1 MPEYQSIEVYV
12 KCDEDTLSSVIEKY
26 RHVLEQL
33 HCMTHDVE
41 AWLSQIVWP
50 SWEKGYSTDYPSVT
64 LFSENELFPARIY
77 LSFPIAEDEKR
88 WAEWVKLGLLIEAMS
103 LRAADAAGLYFENA
117 GSFLWHLLEAFAL
130 AFPENGAYCND
141 EIQDGEAGYV
151 VMTGK
156 GNFWFVS
163 GYDPAYPLFDAALV
177 PLEIVDRFQPIPE
190 IFEHITWNGFVGL
203 AVRDRFLRMPW
214 ETSRLR

>member
-50 SWEKGYSTDYPSVT
+50 SWEEGYPTDYPSVT

-77 LSFPIAEDEKR
+77 LSFPIAGDEER
-88 WAEWVKLGLLIEAMS
+88 WSDRVELGLLIEVES
-103 LRAADAAGLYFENA
+103 LRAVDATGLYFGHA
-117 GSFLWHLLEAFAL
+117 GSFLWHLLEAL
-130 AFPENGAYCND
+130 AQA
-141 EIQDGEAGYV
+141 
-151 VMTGK
+151 
-156 GNFWFVS
+156 
-163 GYDPAYPLFDAALV
+163 
-177 PLEIVDRFQPIPE
+177 
-190 IFEHITWNGFVGL
+190 
-203 AVRDRFLRMPW
+203 
-214 ETSRLR
+214 